1 MPNLKKYKFTDTKNN
16 ITVSFQSLNDQTA
29 IVMLSS
35 IVKSV
40 IEFDKMKSYKIN
52 KNKKKKQ

>member
-1 MPNLKKYKFTDTKNN
+1 MANLKKYKFTDTKNN

-40 IEFDKMKSYKIN
+40 IEFDRMKSYKIN
-52 KNKKKKQ
+52 KNKKK